1 MYKPWDGVQW
11 SIFAGVLMLCAV
23 ATMTFARVRQNFIL
37 LESVLKNL
45 EVELA
50 TESDTRLSEDS
61 IIFDSISSLGST
73 MQAVKNRLGE
83 IGDVSREI
91 CNIKDCNT
99 QLGIA
104 VGKINKCLF
113 GGRVLTAALVAGS
126 PVFVATKEAN
136 AQKSG
141 SGDFSN
147 DELCEETPS
156 TTPIIL
162 PENGIIQQNKLLITA
177 ALDSSRILLTGTKQ
191 NDDEYIKSLFKK
203 SVLQRIQSTK
213 LCRTIDTSAANTN
226 KLVPTGELQFKSLNK
241 FDASGK
247 RFKRLLIPG
256 RGWVASKVIESEE
269 KELGPDAKV
278 PMSQHWRSS

>member
-1 MYKPWDGVQW
+1 MYKPWSRVQW
-11 SIFAGVLMLCAV
+11 SLFAGVLMLCAV
-23 ATMTFARVRQNFIL
+23 ATMTFACFRQKFIL
-37 LESVLKNL
+37 LESMLKNL
-45 EVELA
+45 EFELA
-50 TESDTRLSEDS
+50 TESDTRISEGS
-61 IIFDSISSLGST
+61 IMFDSLSSLGST

-83 IGDVSREI
+83 IGDASREI
-91 CNIKDCNT
+91 RNIKDRNT

-113 GGRVLTAALVAGS
+113 GGRILTAALVADS
-126 PVFVATKEAN
+126 PVFVATREAN
-136 AQKSG
+136 AQKS
-141 SGDFSN
+141 SNRDFSS

-156 TTPIIL
+156 TTPFIL
-162 PENGIIQQNKLLITA
+162 PESGNIQHKQLLITA
-177 ALDSSRILLTGTKQ
+177 ALDSSRILQTGTLQ
-191 NDDEYIKSLFKK
+191 NHDEHIRSLFKE
-203 SVLQRIQSTK
+203 SVLQRIQSSK
-213 LCRTIDTSAANTN
+213 LCRTNVKSAANSN

-278 PMSQHWRSS
+278 PMSQNWRSS